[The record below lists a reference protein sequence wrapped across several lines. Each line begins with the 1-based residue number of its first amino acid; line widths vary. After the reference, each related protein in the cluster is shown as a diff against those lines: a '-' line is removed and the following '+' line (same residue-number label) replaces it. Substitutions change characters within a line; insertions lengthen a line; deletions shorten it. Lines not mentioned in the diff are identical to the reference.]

1 MDGAE
6 LNKPS
11 YVSIDKIYT
20 LHFSMLRAYD
30 WDHPA
35 DHFRLVEEDLHL
47 VLKAV
52 KLGWRAFSTPTS
64 SAPASPAAP
73 FPEESPESAE
83 STPDRIQ
90 CRPFLSEGSP
100 LLPLYEPGTRQ
111 STRTRIISRPSTPS
125 IFRYGRNSHGIWS
138 NRAFIAVLLFI
149 SYGCILYGGYLLG
162 KRISQ
167 AL

>member
-20 LHFSMLRAYD
+20 LHFSMLRTYD

-35 DHFRLVEEDLHL
+35 DHFRLLEEDLQL

-52 KLGWRAFSTPTS
+52 KLGWGAFSTPKS

-90 CRPFLSEGSP
+90 RRSFLSEGSP
-100 LLPLYEPGTRQ
+100 LLPTYEPDARK
-111 STRTRIISRPSTPS
+111 STRRIISRPSTPS
-125 IFRYGRNSHGIWS
+125 IFRYDRNSYGIWS
-138 NRAFIAVLLFI
+138 NRAFTAILIFI
-149 SYGCILYGGYLLG
+149 SYACILYGGYLLG